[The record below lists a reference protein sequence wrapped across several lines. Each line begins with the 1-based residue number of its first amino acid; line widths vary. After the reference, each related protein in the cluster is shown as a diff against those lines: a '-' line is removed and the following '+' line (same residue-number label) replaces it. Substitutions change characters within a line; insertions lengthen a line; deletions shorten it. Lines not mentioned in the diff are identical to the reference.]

1 MLLEVA
7 IVLGALLWDMF
18 TSSQHSYGLLTT
30 TELFI
35 FLAEPEHFA
44 VVLGVFRSSPGV
56 FGIVET
62 VDVKKAGKQ
71 YISALRDLFC
81 TSENEGLV

>member
-7 IVLGALLWDMF
+7 IVLGGLLWDMF

-35 FLAEPEHFA
+35 FLAGPEHFA